1 MKIPYSINPG
11 RHRALELILTRHSP
25 WPLALPVPSDEEL
38 SLVFAAALCAADHGR
53 LQPWRFVLVREDS
66 LAVLGD
72 AYVRAAQAKDPD
84 IDPER
89 VRTKATAA
97 PMVIA
102 LAARIDAGCRIPEFE
117 QLLSAGAA
125 AMNVLNVLH
134 IMGYGGFWKSPPGGP
149 LGTLRTDLGFGP
161 DEQLVGMFYVGTPK
175 NKSEPPQ
182 RTQPEA
188 FVREWTGPV
197 AASTNKSSLKPGS

>member
-1 MKIPYSINPG
+1 M
-11 RHRALELILTRHSP
+11 
-25 WPLALPVPSDEEL
+25 
-38 SLVFAAALCAADHGR
+38 FAAALCAADHGR
-53 LQPWRFVLVREDS
+53 LQPWRFVLIREDS
-66 LAVLGD
+66 LAALGD

-89 VRTKATAA
+89 VRAKATAA

-134 IMGYGGFWKSPPGGP
+134 IMGYGGFWKSPPGRG
-149 LGTLRTDLGFGP
+149 GC
-161 DEQLVGMFYVGTPK
+161 
-175 NKSEPPQ
+175 
-182 RTQPEA
+182 
-188 FVREWTGPV
+188 
-197 AASTNKSSLKPGS
+197 ASRGD